1 VSVCAERVVERP
13 EPRYPTHEERA
24 SGSEPDVPDD
34 PNVAES
40 RRTGGRDPENEPD
53 EHSATGTSHS
63 ETYVGRVTGED
74 AGDAGETGA
83 EKRAESDGG
92 GDTET
97 D

>member
-1 VSVCAERVVERP
+1 VAK
-13 EPRYPTHEERA
+13 H
-24 SGSEPDVPDD
+24 SEPDVPDD

-53 EHSATGTSHS
+53 EHSTTGTSRS

-83 EKRAESDGG
+83 EKRAKSNGG
-92 GDTET
+92 RDAGTA
-97 D
+97 